1 LIILKAKKR
10 RLTRIAASTYL
21 RENWGISRTPK
32 SLAKLAT
39 TGGGPIFQK
48 DGRLSLY
55 LPENLDLWAE
65 KQLSPPVK
73 STDELFSLKMK
84 SGGVT

>member
-1 LIILKAKKR
+1 MGILTPAK
-10 RLTRIAASTYL
+10 RLTRQQASEHL
-21 RENWGISRTPK
+21 LQNWGISRTPK

-73 STDELFSLKMK
+73 STDELFSLKMEN
-84 SGGVT
+84 GEAA